1 MNARTLS
8 ASTLAVLAFTA
19 VALSQTQPTANNP
32 GTDASSRSLTVG
44 LMNDSDNSEFVNAET
59 TNKSSFL
66 KPFVGTWKGA
76 ATLHGAQGADSSS
89 EISCT
94 SVLTFGHYLTTNF
107 NGKIM
112 GEAFEAV
119 QTWGFNTDTN
129 SFETTWIDNNSTGIT
144 FNNGTANEDGTVL
157 TIDGQVPGADG
168 TTITQRS
175 VTTLV
180 DQDHFTLDLVSIDSQ
195 NVSTPVMTISFTR
208 QLSTAAVPVPQAAT
222 TASSNTTTP
231 TVASNTSSN
240 VTNTTTTNVQP
251 AQVVHRLFASRS
263 VIVEVTSDEVN
274 AQHSAT
280 VSEPRN

>member
-32 GTDASSRSLTVG
+32 GTDASSRSLTMG
-44 LMNDSDNSEFVNAET
+44 LMGDSDFSEFVNADT

-76 ATLHGAQGADSSS
+76 AVLHGAQGAESSS

-112 GEAFEAV
+112 GEGFEAV

-157 TIDGQVPGADG
+157 TIDGQVSGADG
-168 TTITQRS
+168 TMITQRS

-208 QLSTAAVPVPQAAT
+208 QSNAAALN
-222 TASSNTTTP
+222 STTP

-240 VTNTTTTNVQP
+240 VSTNTTTNVQP

-274 AQHSAT
+274 AQHAAT